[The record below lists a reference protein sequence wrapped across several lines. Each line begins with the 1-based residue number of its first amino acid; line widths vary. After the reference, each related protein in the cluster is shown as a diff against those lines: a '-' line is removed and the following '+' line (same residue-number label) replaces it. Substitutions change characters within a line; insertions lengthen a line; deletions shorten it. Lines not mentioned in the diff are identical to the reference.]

1 MNRMPR
7 TDKSYGEKNTH
18 SKIENRM
25 EIGTILNRVFRK
37 GLLTKVTFE
46 QQPKSQKSEPCKNL
60 E

>member
-1 MNRMPR
+1 MG
-7 TDKSYGEKNTH
+7 KKTH

-46 QQPKSQKSEPCKNL
+46 QQPKPQKSEPCKNL